1 MKPAKARR
9 VFAIVDSLVTLAVIL
24 IAPDLLPDG
33 FLIGRHHAAFPSSGH
48 DLVLAEGKGPHIAK
62 GADRLPFVSGSV
74 TLRAIL
80 DHLQALLAGQCN
92 DRVHIARPAG

>member
-33 FLIGRHHAAFPSSGH
+33 FLIGRHHAAFPPSGH
-48 DLVLAEGKGPHIAK
+48 DLVLAEGKSTYIAK
-62 GADRLPFVSGSV
+62 RTDGPPLVRGSV
-74 TLRAIL
+74 TLSAIL
-80 DHLQALLAGQCN
+80 DHLQSLLAGQRN
-92 DRVHIARPAG
+92 DRVHITRPAG